1 MLPLIPAVVVA
12 AASAVILI
20 RKKIKTSARDALHN
34 ELLKFLFSRKV
45 PVDADGKFDPNTIV
59 NGVPLIF
66 SLIDMH
72 EIQCLECLLEYGA
85 NPDICN
91 AQGIPAVVYAAQS
104 RNAEDIISILLKSG
118 ANPNAMNSE
127 GRTALFYASSAVVVD
142 KLVNAGAVVNAM
154 DIHGRTPIFDVK
166 KPDALE
172 KLISY
177 GADIDVKDE
186 NGQTCLF
193 SFEKEDAKSPD
204 IQKCFLILIKYAPS
218 LASIQDDLGNK
229 PKIKHILSHVKSRLN
244 NMLLEAVRDNNFNKM
259 EHALNLGA
267 DPNIQIS
274 YKDEDGSRKNAFLL
288 FYAVEQNRPDLIKLF
303 AQYGANVNKTSWLD
317 NVVAVA
323 IRKTASEPSAIAC
336 LQALIDAGAKVTKGN
351 RIDAMNTNKRE
362 IIELVRSAKLLRH
375 PPKKGSSQIQLKE
388 NARTQKSSSAAVNN
402 VLRQNMQHS
411 QRKR

>member
-20 RKKIKTSARDALHN
+20 RKKIKESARDALHS
-34 ELLKFLFSRKV
+34 ELLKFLFGRKV
-45 PVDADGKFDPNTIV
+45 PVDADGNFDPNTIV

-72 EIQCLECLLEYGA
+72 EIQCLEYLLEYGA

-118 ANPNAMNSE
+118 ANPNAMDSE
-127 GRTALFYASSAVVVD
+127 GKTALFYASSAMVVD
-142 KLVNAGAVVNAM
+142 KLVNAGAVVNAR
-154 DIHGRTPIFDVK
+154 DIHARTPIFDVK

-193 SFEKEDAKSPD
+193 SFKKEDEKSPD
-204 IQKCFLILIKYAPS
+204 IQKCLLILIKHAPS

-244 NMLLEAVRDNNFNKM
+244 SMLLEAVRDNNFNRM

-274 YKDEDGSRKNAFLL
+274 YKDKDGCRKNAFLL
-288 FYAVEQNRPDLIKLF
+288 FYAVDQNRPDLIKLF
-303 AQYGANVNKTSWLD
+303 AQYGANVNKTSWMN
-317 NVVAVA
+317 NVIDVA
-323 IRKTASEPSAIAC
+323 IRKAASKPSTIAC
-336 LQALIDAGAKVTKGN
+336 LQALIDAGAKVTKEN
-351 RIDAMNTNKRE
+351 RMVARNTKKRE
-362 IIELVRSAKLLRH
+362 IIELIDSAKRQRH
-375 PPKKGSSQIQLKE
+375 PQKMSALSGLLEK
-388 NARTQKSSSAAVNN
+388 NAKNQKLYSAAVSN
-402 VLRQNMQHS
+402 VFRQNTRHPQ
-411 QRKR
+411 QK